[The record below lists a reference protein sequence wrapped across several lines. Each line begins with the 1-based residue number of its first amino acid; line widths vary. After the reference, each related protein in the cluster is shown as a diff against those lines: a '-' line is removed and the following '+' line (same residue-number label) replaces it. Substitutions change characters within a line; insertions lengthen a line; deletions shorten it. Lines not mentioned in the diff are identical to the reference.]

1 MFAYLSL
8 LSAILFSAH
17 LTYSL
22 AATQTKLSNICSATV
37 VETKNDTCPNG
48 STFNIMSEYEK
59 PASDWR
65 IDFNELRIQGLNTPD
80 QVVDHIR
87 TRSETG
93 SPCLYQRKVEKQV
106 CCKGWTGKSC
116 DEPICTVAC
125 VNGQCTAP
133 DTCSCHSGYAGE
145 GCQFSQ
151 NDPRLVQC
159 YRKADCS
166 VPSRISNE
174 SMSISYC
181 CGDQAG
187 VATVSAD
194 GSCKLCSTHDEDI
207 ANITAQVHRTLNY
220 ATCVLWGRDHIR
232 TFDGF
237 KYDFQGA
244 CQYKLTGTNNW
255 EIDVQSD
262 NCDQW
267 TTCKKTLSITLGGFR
282 VIARGKTVSINGV
295 ILDSNKGYVNGPL
308 TIERRT
314 EDYTYL
320 RYSDGV
326 RCKWDNEMTIY
337 VTVEQTYMKQVKGL
351 CGTYTNKVEDDL
363 ELPDG
368 SLSTSVTNFA
378 NEWRTDSGCAASAVP
393 INPCSTPELLSDAE
407 IACRPIRDP
416 FDSFKLC
423 NRVINDTHIFEACKR
438 DHCASAKYGADAQQQ
453 AICSAFEAMA
463 RDCADNYIHVN
474 WRKSDRCAKTC
485 YNDKI
490 YTECATTCPA
500 TCQNHRQD
508 FRDSLDCSKDCAPGC
523 VCPVDTVID
532 LGRNASCV
540 KSDQCTCYYH
550 GKYYL
555 PRQTIAID
563 CNECMCNGGTW
574 SCTKKFCS
582 RTCSVIGTNHIQ
594 TFDGKNYAIRGSCE
608 YILVQEINSANGL
621 YITMTNDY
629 KSTSNYKELT
639 VKVNQT
645 YVFIK
650 DKSVYIN
657 GEVRPTLPFKNDQIT
672 VKRETTVFFVLSG
685 RGFQIQFDG
694 IRAYIRL
701 DPLFVNNTRGLC
713 GTYDFNS
720 QNDFLTHI
728 SIVETNIKTFVD
740 DYKVDA
746 ACATP
751 SQQHPCQQNVAN
763 EKQAQNKCAIL
774 KSELFAPCSSVVN
787 PSRFIDNCEF
797 DICSDANARFQNIY
811 FCSAVAAYAREC
823 YLANVTINWL
833 TDSRIQSA
841 CQDAQYGQCTGGAA
855 YRDCAPKCSQTCHQL
870 TTKSQTCYE
879 RECIAGCSCPSQT
892 YLDISIQDK
901 PQCVPQSQCSC
912 YDSESNTYVK
922 TGGIVAKSCGN
933 CTCKDGEWDCE
944 SQICEK
950 AVACPANQ
958 IYSTNASSCP
968 KTCDN
973 MKSWQDC
980 GSAFEGCTCPDG
992 QVLSHD
998 LKTCVVANSCP
1009 CRYAGHLYGSNEII
1023 KRGCSECHCSGASWS
1038 CIERK
1043 CDATCSA
1050 SGDPHYSTFDG
1061 LRYSYQGNCKYIL
1074 TQTKDKLFRV
1084 ITENIQCGTSGVTCA
1099 KNILIK
1105 YNSLT
1110 ISLIRGRE
1118 PIVND
1123 VEITDLTLGRRIFG
1137 DVALMKSGLFVF
1149 VNSSDFTIR
1158 WDEKTRIYVTIHG
1171 HLKGQMAG
1179 LCGDF
1184 DGDSSDDLNTA
1195 NGVPGSISEMA
1206 ESWKVEQTCVT
1217 GPSPVM
1223 DSSAPCAN
1231 YEARKEWAEKECY
1244 KIIDKSETNPFLPC
1258 IKKLDE
1264 TVVRSFYI
1272 ECLYDACHCDTGG
1285 DCECLCTSLS
1295 AFAEKCQSIDVPV
1308 KWRTQDK
1315 CPIQC
1320 EYGKIYMSCGPI
1332 CQPTCRDIY
1341 LNDNYNC
1348 VESGCQEG
1356 CFCPEGQV
1364 MDETGACVIPPE
1376 CPCVDQNLAY
1386 PAGSKIIRN
1395 CDQCECM
1402 NGTFHCEKLHGCVP
1416 KCSKRE
1422 FTCNTTGN
1430 CIPLEWVCDKT
1441 QDCDDGSDEFNCNC
1455 TSDDFFCTSGQC
1467 IKPSYRCDGLPQCRD
1482 GSDELNCNY
1491 TVPCTEFL
1499 CENKRCI
1506 PTSWL
1511 CDGVIDCSSDGHDRS
1526 DERHCNVT
1534 KCDTDSGREFLCNN
1548 MPSGKCLPI
1557 AQLCDGH
1564 DDCGDGSDE
1573 INCNCTCSRN
1583 GFACKEFCQCIPV
1596 NQVCD
1601 GTIQCQDGSDEQKC
1615 KCNQGEYTCNGGLCI
1630 NATKLCDG
1638 QINCPKGDDEAQP
1651 NCNITTTI
1659 PPQTSQ
1665 RSTEKTSTPI
1675 SPVTTTPFCKTRLC
1689 FVLDV
1694 ERCIPE
1700 NEICDGE
1707 VFCDD
1712 GMDEIPSLFP
1722 SILKCQA
1729 TTVAAVTP
1737 RTTTPGKECLPPNKY
1752 ICNLCL
1758 EPERFCNGIC
1768 DCKHDCSDEKNCT
1781 TCTLKCKGSDVCIL
1795 PEQICDKKC
1804 DCFETCSDEQ
1814 DCIMPTPP
1822 PCTQFKCD
1830 ATKRNPIGKC
1840 LNLTRVCDGYAD
1852 CVDKTDEPER
1862 LCNYTTTQVT
1872 SKPSLTTTTTVPEVC
1887 TNASLTYKTFS
1898 LNSPLVLS
1906 ASSPQLPD
1914 ISQDREISSANP
1926 ITITGVKVVQI
1937 TVNFPS
1943 PYQVMEVHLKTTKK
1957 LQYFFGNTREQHRQI
1972 NAVII
1977 SSPTDKSFEYLLTI
1991 ISPSTQ
1997 PTRQLSLA
2005 IVTSGITDITSLTI
2019 TACIG
2024 APGTE
2029 RTSFPPL
2036 GTEETTPG
2044 APGTGETS
2052 MGSVGTE
2059 RTTVG
2064 APGTGRTSVP
2074 PLSTER
2080 TTEGAAGTERTSV
2093 PPLGTEETTP
2103 RAPGTG
2109 KTSMGSAGTERTTVG
2124 APGTERTSV
2133 PPLGTEQTTGGAAD
2147 TERTSYPP
2155 LGTEETTPSAPGTGK
2170 TSMGSVGTERTTLGA
2185 PGTER
2190 TSVSPL
2196 GTERTTAGAPGT
2208 ERTSFPPPGTE
2219 ETTPGAPGTGK
2230 TSMGSVGTQRTTI
2243 GAPGTERTS
2252 IPPLGTEETTP
2263 GAPGTEKTSMG
2274 SVGTERTTVGA
2285 AGTER
2290 TSVPPLGTE
2299 GTTPGAAG
2307 TGKTS
2312 MGSMGTERTTVGAP
2326 GTERT
2331 SVPPFGTQRTTGGV
2345 PGTERTSIPP
2355 LGTEETTPSAPG
2367 TGKTSIGSVGTERTT
2382 VGAPGTERTSVSP
2395 LGTERTTEGVAGT
2408 ERASVPPFGTQ
2419 RTTEGVAGTE
2429 RTSTPALGTE
2439 EATPSAPGT
2448 GKTSMGSVGTE
2459 RTTVGAPGTERTSF
2473 PPLGTER
2480 TTEGA
2485 PGTERTS
2492 VLPVGTERTT
2502 PGAPGTG
2509 ETSMGSVGT
2518 ERTTVGAPGT
2528 GRTSVPPLSTERTTE
2543 GAAGTERTSFPPV
2556 GSERTTPGAPGTG
2569 ETSMGSVGTERTT
2582 VGAPGTE
2589 RISTPALGTEATTP
2603 SAPGTG
2609 KTSMGSVGTERST
2622 VAAPGTERTSF
2633 PPLGTEQTTA
2643 GARGTEITSVQPLA
2657 TEITT
2662 RGAAGTGSTSVPS
2675 IGTERT
2681 TPGAP
2686 GVESTST
2693 PRLGTEGTTAGTTGQ
2708 NIITTTPCYS
2718 GDIMYHDNIVL
2729 SIKQIER
2736 NLTMPIF
2743 SLRTDTTGVAFPDTQ
2758 QPTLLVVLNH
2768 TLVSQIISI
2777 SVPNTRGATNVN
2789 QIELTFYGTDGQILR
2804 NSVGAEWIVET
2815 TPGVTTLEQLVPK
2828 VSVGAFEIKLINTTD
2843 GKSPRSVTLEVIGCI
2858 HEYYTTS
2865 SIQTISASLFSVTS
2879 SSISS
2884 TILSSSTSTSAGT
2897 CMKVQAMNP
2906 QIGVIDDIVIYPLSL
2921 NANANDLVPGRNG
2934 LSFPETETR
2943 PNITILFNRVGT
2955 ISFVQIPAET
2965 QSNVQQILVEFF
2977 NPLGQLIT
2985 SSTSPANLPQ
2995 LANDLEVNDVLKVV
3009 IHLIATSDTKSPKN
3023 VTLDVIGCFFEVTP
3037 LSTTTISTYTTSQK
3051 CLITDGM
3058 TDVNILPNENIIN
3071 SNDVSIGDRIRLT
3084 ETSPGYT
3091 PTLTDDK
3098 ITIRLTNDKSP
3109 IAIGEIIITAQNF
3122 LSAILSIKTTDEK
3135 IWKPYATLT
3144 STRTTFDNLYATEL
3158 QFQFTPDTSFIK
3170 LGVIGCFPPT
3180 VTTISTSTTTQT
3192 TTLSSTSTTSV
3203 CILSEWGPWSK
3214 CSSECQLNR
3223 YQSRSR
3229 SVLNGTTCRDPLDE
3243 SRSCDHTPCQQCT
3256 MTRENYIQELE
3267 RAPPSDYLVGY
3278 MIDSITAVQTN
3289 TPVYIGD
3296 ILDRNTSIFVDNC
3309 TQLMCKSNGLMKVKV
3324 PCQSDCKYTSMCHWS
3339 KCDALCGQPGN
3350 RTRKQSLI
3358 IEDSS
3363 KLNPL
3368 CTREIIET
3376 LPCMGDPCPC
3386 TKGVN
3391 CTCDLTEWSEWSA
3404 CSLPCGGGQR
3414 ERTRQ
3419 YQTDSNDNCTPNNL
3433 REIQS
3438 CNVECCPVDGKY
3450 TPWSEWSSC
3459 TVECGSGIRKRQRT
3473 CTDPSPS
3480 CKGKP
3485 CEEHSID
3492 TEVCNT
3498 QPCQETCKNDQV
3510 YSDCANECDTS
3521 CESLTC
3527 DNQCQKPDKCAPGCI
3542 CPDNKV
3548 IGPNGQCI
3556 YRKDCPCRLSINNTT
3571 LVNGES
3577 NIRDPCKTYTC
3588 KDGCIITKDNKCT
3601 LCEWSPWTP
3610 FSDCS
3615 NTCNGTQSRFR
3626 TYDGPNCPDKRTE
3639 EEKQPC
3645 SSNCTIVC
3653 YVKNTD
3659 GSVVTY
3665 NVGDLIEETRCSRT
3679 VCLET
3684 GSVETQPIDGT
3695 RVDGQWNLWSPWSEC
3710 SQTCNGTRTRFRL
3723 CTSPAPECNGEVCK
3737 KLPHTQTDLVKIEN
3751 NLAVLEEIER
3761 DKCNQLCF
3769 STTTPVS
3776 TTVTTAHEECFMSNG
3791 TNIIT
3796 LPPQQII
3803 PNPTNSCEI
3812 CACKHGVVSCSTIC
3826 SENEQTC
3833 SSKQSQDTD
3842 NIYTWIPA
3850 QPGQCCGTCNKTK
3863 VESKCRVK
3871 ILNDEY
3877 IRVDGC
3883 VSIIPVGREQ
3893 CTGGCD
3899 SQASNILTIANKI
3912 YDMGNSTC
3920 KCCAPKETYTQTI
3933 SMDCK
3938 TVGNQGHVVSA
3949 TYTRIRSCECQA
3961 CVGKS

>member
-1 MFAYLSL
+1 
-8 LSAILFSAH
+8 
-17 LTYSL
+17 
-22 AATQTKLSNICSATV
+22 
-37 VETKNDTCPNG
+37 
-48 STFNIMSEYEK
+48 
-59 PASDWR
+59 
-65 IDFNELRIQGLNTPD
+65 
-80 QVVDHIR
+80 
-87 TRSETG
+87 
-93 SPCLYQRKVEKQV
+93 
-106 CCKGWTGKSC
+106 
-116 DEPICTVAC
+116 
-125 VNGQCTAP
+125 
-133 DTCSCHSGYAGE
+133 
-145 GCQFSQ
+145 
-151 NDPRLVQC
+151 
-159 YRKADCS
+159 
-166 VPSRISNE
+166 
-174 SMSISYC
+174 
-181 CGDQAG
+181 
-187 VATVSAD
+187 
-194 GSCKLCSTHDEDI
+194 
-207 ANITAQVHRTLNY
+207 
-220 ATCVLWGRDHIR
+220 
-232 TFDGF
+232 
-237 KYDFQGA
+237 
-244 CQYKLTGTNNW
+244 
-255 EIDVQSD
+255 
-262 NCDQW
+262 
-267 TTCKKTLSITLGGFR
+267 
-282 VIARGKTVSINGV
+282 
-295 ILDSNKGYVNGPL
+295 
-308 TIERRT
+308 
-314 EDYTYL
+314 
-320 RYSDGV
+320 
-326 RCKWDNEMTIY
+326 
-337 VTVEQTYMKQVKGL
+337 
-351 CGTYTNKVEDDL
+351 
-363 ELPDG
+363 
-368 SLSTSVTNFA
+368 
-378 NEWRTDSGCAASAVP
+378 
-393 INPCSTPELLSDAE
+393 
-407 IACRPIRDP
+407 
-416 FDSFKLC
+416 
-423 NRVINDTHIFEACKR
+423 
-438 DHCASAKYGADAQQQ
+438 
-453 AICSAFEAMA
+453 
-463 RDCADNYIHVN
+463 
-474 WRKSDRCAKTC
+474 
-485 YNDKI
+485 
-490 YTECATTCPA
+490 
-500 TCQNHRQD
+500 
-508 FRDSLDCSKDCAPGC
+508 
-523 VCPVDTVID
+523 
-532 LGRNASCV
+532 
-540 KSDQCTCYYH
+540 
-550 GKYYL
+550 
-555 PRQTIAID
+555 
-563 CNECMCNGGTW
+563 
-574 SCTKKFCS
+574 
-582 RTCSVIGTNHIQ
+582 
-594 TFDGKNYAIRGSCE
+594 
-608 YILVQEINSANGL
+608 
-621 YITMTNDY
+621 
-629 KSTSNYKELT
+629 
-639 VKVNQT
+639 
-645 YVFIK
+645 
-650 DKSVYIN
+650 
-657 GEVRPTLPFKNDQIT
+657 
-672 VKRETTVFFVLSG
+672 
-685 RGFQIQFDG
+685 
-694 IRAYIRL
+694 
-701 DPLFVNNTRGLC
+701 
-713 GTYDFNS
+713 
-720 QNDFLTHI
+720 
-728 SIVETNIKTFVD
+728 
-740 DYKVDA
+740 
-746 ACATP
+746 
-751 SQQHPCQQNVAN
+751 
-763 EKQAQNKCAIL
+763 
-774 KSELFAPCSSVVN
+774 
-787 PSRFIDNCEF
+787 
-797 DICSDANARFQNIY
+797 
-811 FCSAVAAYAREC
+811 
-823 YLANVTINWL
+823 
-833 TDSRIQSA
+833 
-841 CQDAQYGQCTGGAA
+841 
-855 YRDCAPKCSQTCHQL
+855 
-870 TTKSQTCYE
+870 
-879 RECIAGCSCPSQT
+879 
-892 YLDISIQDK
+892 
-901 PQCVPQSQCSC
+901 
-912 YDSESNTYVK
+912 
-922 TGGIVAKSCGN
+922 
-933 CTCKDGEWDCE
+933 
-944 SQICEK
+944 
-950 AVACPANQ
+950 
-958 IYSTNASSCP
+958 
-968 KTCDN
+968 
-973 MKSWQDC
+973 
-980 GSAFEGCTCPDG
+980 
-992 QVLSHD
+992 
-998 LKTCVVANSCP
+998 
-1009 CRYAGHLYGSNEII
+1009 
-1023 KRGCSECHCSGASWS
+1023 
-1038 CIERK
+1038 
-1043 CDATCSA
+1043 
-1050 SGDPHYSTFDG
+1050 
-1061 LRYSYQGNCKYIL
+1061 
-1074 TQTKDKLFRV
+1074 
-1084 ITENIQCGTSGVTCA
+1084 
-1099 KNILIK
+1099 
-1105 YNSLT
+1105 
-1110 ISLIRGRE
+1110 
-1118 PIVND
+1118 
-1123 VEITDLTLGRRIFG
+1123 
-1137 DVALMKSGLFVF
+1137 
-1149 VNSSDFTIR
+1149 
-1158 WDEKTRIYVTIHG
+1158 
-1171 HLKGQMAG
+1171 
-1179 LCGDF
+1179 
-1184 DGDSSDDLNTA
+1184 
-1195 NGVPGSISEMA
+1195 
-1206 ESWKVEQTCVT
+1206 
-1217 GPSPVM
+1217 
-1223 DSSAPCAN
+1223 
-1231 YEARKEWAEKECY
+1231 
-1244 KIIDKSETNPFLPC
+1244 
-1258 IKKLDE
+1258 
-1264 TVVRSFYI
+1264 
-1272 ECLYDACHCDTGG
+1272 
-1285 DCECLCTSLS
+1285 
-1295 AFAEKCQSIDVPV
+1295 
-1308 KWRTQDK
+1308 
-1315 CPIQC
+1315 
-1320 EYGKIYMSCGPI
+1320 
-1332 CQPTCRDIY
+1332 
-1341 LNDNYNC
+1341 
-1348 VESGCQEG
+1348 
-1356 CFCPEGQV
+1356 
-1364 MDETGACVIPPE
+1364 
-1376 CPCVDQNLAY
+1376 
-1386 PAGSKIIRN
+1386 
-1395 CDQCECM
+1395 
-1402 NGTFHCEKLHGCVP
+1402 
-1416 KCSKRE
+1416 
-1422 FTCNTTGN
+1422 
-1430 CIPLEWVCDKT
+1430 
-1441 QDCDDGSDEFNCNC
+1441 
-1455 TSDDFFCTSGQC
+1455 
-1467 IKPSYRCDGLPQCRD
+1467 
-1482 GSDELNCNY
+1482 
-1491 TVPCTEFL
+1491 
-1499 CENKRCI
+1499 
-1506 PTSWL
+1506 
-1511 CDGVIDCSSDGHDRS
+1511 
-1526 DERHCNVT
+1526 
-1534 KCDTDSGREFLCNN
+1534 
-1548 MPSGKCLPI
+1548 
-1557 AQLCDGH
+1557 
-1564 DDCGDGSDE
+1564 
-1573 INCNCTCSRN
+1573 
-1583 GFACKEFCQCIPV
+1583 
-1596 NQVCD
+1596 
-1601 GTIQCQDGSDEQKC
+1601 
-1615 KCNQGEYTCNGGLCI
+1615 
-1630 NATKLCDG
+1630 
-1638 QINCPKGDDEAQP
+1638 
-1651 NCNITTTI
+1651 
-1659 PPQTSQ
+1659 
-1665 RSTEKTSTPI
+1665 
-1675 SPVTTTPFCKTRLC
+1675 
-1689 FVLDV
+1689 
-1694 ERCIPE
+1694 
-1700 NEICDGE
+1700 
-1707 VFCDD
+1707 
-1712 GMDEIPSLFP
+1712 
-1722 SILKCQA
+1722 
-1729 TTVAAVTP
+1729 
-1737 RTTTPGKECLPPNKY
+1737 
-1752 ICNLCL
+1752 
-1758 EPERFCNGIC
+1758 
-1768 DCKHDCSDEKNCT
+1768 
-1781 TCTLKCKGSDVCIL
+1781 
-1795 PEQICDKKC
+1795 
-1804 DCFETCSDEQ
+1804 
-1814 DCIMPTPP
+1814 
-1822 PCTQFKCD
+1822 
-1830 ATKRNPIGKC
+1830 
-1840 LNLTRVCDGYAD
+1840 
-1852 CVDKTDEPER
+1852 
-1862 LCNYTTTQVT
+1862 
-1872 SKPSLTTTTTVPEVC
+1872 
-1887 TNASLTYKTFS
+1887 
-1898 LNSPLVLS
+1898 
-1906 ASSPQLPD
+1906 
-1914 ISQDREISSANP
+1914 
-1926 ITITGVKVVQI
+1926 
-1937 TVNFPS
+1937 
-1943 PYQVMEVHLKTTKK
+1943 
-1957 LQYFFGNTREQHRQI
+1957 
-1972 NAVII
+1972 
-1977 SSPTDKSFEYLLTI
+1977 
-1991 ISPSTQ
+1991 
-1997 PTRQLSLA
+1997 
-2005 IVTSGITDITSLTI
+2005 
-2019 TACIG
+2019 
-2024 APGTE
+2024 
-2029 RTSFPPL
+2029 
-2036 GTEETTPG
+2036 
-2044 APGTGETS
+2044 
-2052 MGSVGTE
+2052 
-2059 RTTVG
+2059 TTVG

-2208 ERTSFPPPGTE
+2208 ERTSFPP
-2219 ETTPGAPGTGK
+2219 
-2230 TSMGSVGTQRTTI
+2230 
-2243 GAPGTERTS
+2243 
-2252 IPPLGTEETTP
+2252 LGTEE
-2263 GAPGTEKTSMG
+2263 
-2274 SVGTERTTVGA
+2274 
-2285 AGTER
+2285 
-2290 TSVPPLGTE
+2290 
-2299 GTTPGAAG
+2299 
-2307 TGKTS
+2307 
-2312 MGSMGTERTTVGAP
+2312 
-2326 GTERT
+2326 
-2331 SVPPFGTQRTTGGV
+2331 
-2345 PGTERTSIPP
+2345 
-2355 LGTEETTPSAPG
+2355 
-2367 TGKTSIGSVGTERTT
+2367 
-2382 VGAPGTERTSVSP
+2382 
-2395 LGTERTTEGVAGT
+2395 
-2408 ERASVPPFGTQ
+2408 
-2419 RTTEGVAGTE
+2419 
-2429 RTSTPALGTE
+2429 
-2439 EATPSAPGT
+2439 
-2448 GKTSMGSVGTE
+2448 
-2459 RTTVGAPGTERTSF
+2459 
-2473 PPLGTER
+2473 
-2480 TTEGA
+2480 
-2485 PGTERTS
+2485 
-2492 VLPVGTERTT
+2492 TT

-3556 YRKDCPCRLSINNTT
+3556 YRKDCPCRLSIHNTT
-3571 LVNGES
+3571 LLNGES

>member
-145 GCQFSQ
+145 GCQFSH

-282 VIARGKTVSINGV
+282 VMARGKTVSINGV

-1887 TNASLTYKTFS
+1887 TNASLTYKAFS

-2024 APGTE
+2024 T
-2029 RTSFPPL
+2029 
-2036 GTEETTPG
+2036 ETTPFITPSTQPIQTTPYRCNDEMGLRNGFIPTSDISVSSQKEPDQTLDSVRMGNPKLWVAARDDLKPWIEIRFSQNG
-2044 APGTGETS
+2044 AKTLTGFQTRGEITAINIQYDTISSKNIDYAENPIRRTATSAAAISTILFVQPLIDVTRIQLMFDRVLSNTAIMAQIELLGCVEASTVFSTTTGTIPTGSQISTTTIAATPTIPYICDGTNVLADDVSNQADVQVFLNNEVVTPNVKENGLGVDLDDNEYIIIQFSKMQTIDSVDILSDSNVKSYSVSYTKSNGNEYILEENQNNPETIFNQIRTTTIKILPRTKLRNDLSYRIRLAVYICGELETP
-2052 MGSVGTE
+2052 MTGTTPAITTE
-2059 RTTVG
+2059 RFTTKST
-2064 APGTGRTSVP
+2064 AQYTSTP
-2074 PLSTER
+2074 EL
-2080 TTEGAAGTERTSV
+2080 TTEGETVEI
-2093 PPLGTEETTP
+2093 LGPEATTTP
-2103 RAPGTG
+2103 KTSKSKSTTGQPSSSASTPTTVSTPSSKGTFDSSTATTSTG
-2109 KTSMGSAGTERTTVG
+2109 KTHICPLEEGMGEPQYLLTPEINGVH
-2124 APGTERTSV
+2124 
-2133 PPLGTEQTTGGAAD
+2133 
-2147 TERTSYPP
+2147 
-2155 LGTEETTPSAPGTGK
+2155 TPSSPNINPGGEGVTFMSDTAEIAIELSPSITPIVEYVSIADK
-2170 TSMGSVGTERTTLGA
+2170 NITNVYQVSVTIIASNGSVIQA
-2185 PGTER
+2185 IA
-2190 TSVSPL
+2190 SPIDN
-2196 GTERTTAGAPGT
+2196 PIV
-2208 ERTSFPPPGTE
+2208 
-2219 ETTPGAPGTGK
+2219 TG
-2230 TSMGSVGTQRTTI
+2230 
-2243 GAPGTERTS
+2243 
-2252 IPPLGTEETTP
+2252 
-2263 GAPGTEKTSMG
+2263 
-2274 SVGTERTTVGA
+2274 
-2285 AGTER
+2285 
-2290 TSVPPLGTE
+2290 
-2299 GTTPGAAG
+2299 
-2307 TGKTS
+2307 
-2312 MGSMGTERTTVGAP
+2312 
-2326 GTERT
+2326 
-2331 SVPPFGTQRTTGGV
+2331 
-2345 PGTERTSIPP
+2345 
-2355 LGTEETTPSAPG
+2355 
-2367 TGKTSIGSVGTERTT
+2367 
-2382 VGAPGTERTSVSP
+2382 
-2395 LGTERTTEGVAGT
+2395 
-2408 ERASVPPFGTQ
+2408 
-2419 RTTEGVAGTE
+2419 
-2429 RTSTPALGTE
+2429 
-2439 EATPSAPGT
+2439 
-2448 GKTSMGSVGTE
+2448 
-2459 RTTVGAPGTERTSF
+2459 
-2473 PPLGTER
+2473 
-2480 TTEGA
+2480 
-2485 PGTERTS
+2485 
-2492 VLPVGTERTT
+2492 
-2502 PGAPGTG
+2502 
-2509 ETSMGSVGT
+2509 
-2518 ERTTVGAPGT
+2518 
-2528 GRTSVPPLSTERTTE
+2528 
-2543 GAAGTERTSFPPV
+2543 
-2556 GSERTTPGAPGTG
+2556 
-2569 ETSMGSVGTERTT
+2569 
-2582 VGAPGTE
+2582 
-2589 RISTPALGTEATTP
+2589 
-2603 SAPGTG
+2603 
-2609 KTSMGSVGTERST
+2609 
-2622 VAAPGTERTSF
+2622 
-2633 PPLGTEQTTA
+2633 
-2643 GARGTEITSVQPLA
+2643 
-2657 TEITT
+2657 
-2662 RGAAGTGSTSVPS
+2662 
-2675 IGTERT
+2675 
-2681 TPGAP
+2681 
-2686 GVESTST
+2686 
-2693 PRLGTEGTTAGTTGQ
+2693 
-2708 NIITTTPCYS
+2708 
-2718 GDIMYHDNIVL
+2718 
-2729 SIKQIER
+2729 
-2736 NLTMPIF
+2736 
-2743 SLRTDTTGVAFPDTQ
+2743 FPDT
-2758 QPTLLVVLNH
+2758 PLPVNSTLL
-2768 TLVSQIISI
+2768 I
-2777 SVPNTRGATNVN
+2777 
-2789 QIELTFYGTDGQILR
+2789 TFQTSDK
-2804 NSVGAEWIVET
+2804 A
-2815 TPGVTTLEQLVPK
+2815 P
-2828 VSVGAFEIKLINTTD
+2828 
-2843 GKSPRSVTLEVIGCI
+2843 PRSVTLSIIACFHPELITRATL
-2858 HEYYTTS
+2858 TTPS
-2865 SIQTISASLFSVTS
+2865 YLATQ
-2879 SSISS
+2879 ISS
-2884 TILSSSTSTSAGT
+2884 TTPSLSSTTGQPSSAGT
-2897 CMKVQAMNP
+2897 GPTTIGATGSSTPPPSSTRLPTGSSTTLISMNNP
-2906 QIGVIDDIVIYPLSL
+2906 QYINNLTIIGAPSSASPSNI
-2921 NANANDLVPGRNG
+2921 NPG
-2934 LSFPETETR
+2934 
-2943 PNITILFNRVGT
+2943 
-2955 ISFVQIPAET
+2955 
-2965 QSNVQQILVEFF
+2965 
-2977 NPLGQLIT
+2977 
-2985 SSTSPANLPQ
+2985 
-2995 LANDLEVNDVLKVV
+2995 
-3009 IHLIATSDTKSPKN
+3009 
-3023 VTLDVIGCFFEVTP
+3023 
-3037 LSTTTISTYTTSQK
+3037 
-3051 CLITDGM
+3051 
-3058 TDVNILPNENIIN
+3058 
-3071 SNDVSIGDRIRLT
+3071 
-3084 ETSPGYT
+3084 SPGVDFNQINPSVTVPFQPGIT
-3091 PTLTDDK
+3091 PIVVSVSVPNKNTNVDK
-3098 ITIRLTNDKSP
+3098 IT
-3109 IAIGEIIITAQNF
+3109 
-3122 LSAILSIKTTDEK
+3122 
-3135 IWKPYATLT
+3135 
-3144 STRTTFDNLYATEL
+3144 
-3158 QFQFTPDTSFIK
+3158 
-3170 LGVIGCFPPT
+3170 V
-3180 VTTISTSTTTQT
+3180 
-3192 TTLSSTSTTSV
+3192 
-3203 CILSEWGPWSK
+3203 
-3214 CSSECQLNR
+3214 
-3223 YQSRSR
+3223 
-3229 SVLNGTTCRDPLDE
+3229 
-3243 SRSCDHTPCQQCT
+3243 
-3256 MTRENYIQELE
+3256 
-3267 RAPPSDYLVGY
+3267 
-3278 MIDSITAVQTN
+3278 
-3289 TPVYIGD
+3289 
-3296 ILDRNTSIFVDNC
+3296 
-3309 TQLMCKSNGLMKVKV
+3309 
-3324 PCQSDCKYTSMCHWS
+3324 
-3339 KCDALCGQPGN
+3339 
-3350 RTRKQSLI
+3350 
-3358 IEDSS
+3358 
-3363 KLNPL
+3363 
-3368 CTREIIET
+3368 
-3376 LPCMGDPCPC
+3376 
-3386 TKGVN
+3386 
-3391 CTCDLTEWSEWSA
+3391 
-3404 CSLPCGGGQR
+3404 
-3414 ERTRQ
+3414 
-3419 YQTDSNDNCTPNNL
+3419 
-3433 REIQS
+3433 
-3438 CNVECCPVDGKY
+3438 
-3450 TPWSEWSSC
+3450 
-3459 TVECGSGIRKRQRT
+3459 
-3473 CTDPSPS
+3473 
-3480 CKGKP
+3480 
-3485 CEEHSID
+3485 
-3492 TEVCNT
+3492 
-3498 QPCQETCKNDQV
+3498 
-3510 YSDCANECDTS
+3510 
-3521 CESLTC
+3521 
-3527 DNQCQKPDKCAPGCI
+3527 
-3542 CPDNKV
+3542 
-3548 IGPNGQCI
+3548 
-3556 YRKDCPCRLSINNTT
+3556 
-3571 LVNGES
+3571 
-3577 NIRDPCKTYTC
+3577 
-3588 KDGCIITKDNKCT
+3588 
-3601 LCEWSPWTP
+3601 
-3610 FSDCS
+3610 
-3615 NTCNGTQSRFR
+3615 
-3626 TYDGPNCPDKRTE
+3626 
-3639 EEKQPC
+3639 
-3645 SSNCTIVC
+3645 
-3653 YVKNTD
+3653 
-3659 GSVVTY
+3659 
-3665 NVGDLIEETRCSRT
+3665 
-3679 VCLET
+3679 
-3684 GSVETQPIDGT
+3684 
-3695 RVDGQWNLWSPWSEC
+3695 
-3710 SQTCNGTRTRFRL
+3710 
-3723 CTSPAPECNGEVCK
+3723 
-3737 KLPHTQTDLVKIEN
+3737 
-3751 NLAVLEEIER
+3751 
-3761 DKCNQLCF
+3761 
-3769 STTTPVS
+3769 
-3776 TTVTTAHEECFMSNG
+3776 
-3791 TNIIT
+3791 
-3796 LPPQQII
+3796 
-3803 PNPTNSCEI
+3803 
-3812 CACKHGVVSCSTIC
+3812 
-3826 SENEQTC
+3826 
-3833 SSKQSQDTD
+3833 
-3842 NIYTWIPA
+3842 
-3850 QPGQCCGTCNKTK
+3850 
-3863 VESKCRVK
+3863 
-3871 ILNDEY
+3871 
-3877 IRVDGC
+3877 
-3883 VSIIPVGREQ
+3883 
-3893 CTGGCD
+3893 
-3899 SQASNILTIANKI
+3899 
-3912 YDMGNSTC
+3912 
-3920 KCCAPKETYTQTI
+3920 
-3933 SMDCK
+3933 
-3938 TVGNQGHVVSA
+3938 
-3949 TYTRIRSCECQA
+3949 
-3961 CVGKS
+3961 